1 MGDYLVVR
9 KDVMKVDRM
18 VGWWVERREE
28 RRVVWLVETMVVMR
42 E

>member
-1 MGDYLVVR
+1 MVVR